1 MECGKRWFRCVGIP
15 FQTLLFFTILQL
27 ELARRIFFFKK
38 INYFIIWEKG
48 ITEKPTRGNEMGYE
62 IRFVDGRWL
71 LKIRSVTAFL
81 LVHDEFRFRHR
92 DTCRAPTRSAIGTCP
107 SSKQYFCFLFP
118 EYNNPHFGT
127 STVEICVRVVLC
139 IFGGLKGQTN
149 K

>member
-38 INYFIIWEKG
+38 LLLFFNLGKRYHAKTDTWHGHGYQIW
-48 ITEKPTRGNEMGYE
+48 
-62 IRFVDGRWL
+62 FVDGSWV